1 MKSLNTIALLAG
13 LTIAGMAIAAP
24 QGGFNKFENA
34 TRDNVTTNYKD
45 GYVIFRSGDSIYIG
59 KQTANGIENKE
70 FNKSLTSLKADG
82 AISYANGV
90 AYYSV
95 GGDIYAAKEK
105 SFGKFKCGKKLWIPG
120 LGKERNEFQGSMLA
134 YASWRYLPKDESIA
148 KNPSVAPDGN
158 TIYFASNAEGAK
170 GFDIWKTEKNEDG
183 EWSPAERLG
192 KEVNSLGNEDFP
204 ILLGDSLLAFAS
216 DRKGYTTAPD
226 SGLFHTYISKIEDWK
241 RPQLLSKYA
250 NDNKQEFDQLMAVN
264 DNQTADNSSSANQQ
278 SNSQQLADQQSNNQ
292 QSADKQT
299 TTPSANDQIA
309 DNNSANQSSTNDNAN
324 GQTNGNGNNSTF
336 VGIFDDAP
344 LLVNTNSS
352 EKIPYNPFDDGKP
365 KEEEVFN
372 YEDDILEETKSEND
386 RLLELLTKEET
397 TPIEPTKKVSVA
409 ELNDVFKN
417 DQEAVVK
424 ASKNVV
430 ATADKRI
437 FYFDYDKDV
446 VNNADYEKDFE
457 VILEFIN
464 FYPKNSFLVIGHTDE
479 RGSYEYNDALS
490 MKRAKKI
497 ESILVSK
504 GVSRKRLFTMA
515 LGEYKPVFK
524 NAQTEEQHQKNRRVE
539 ILIME

>member
-34 TRDNVTTNYKD
+34 TRDDVTTNYKD
-45 GYVIFRSGDSIYIG
+45 GYVIVRSGDSIYIG

-70 FNKSLTSLKADG
+70 FNKSLTFLKADG

-134 YASWRYLPKDESIA
+134 YASWRYLPKDEAIA

-226 SGLFHTYISKIEDWK
+226 SGMFHTYISKIEDWK

-250 NDNKQEFDQLMAVN
+250 NENKQEFDQLMAVN
-264 DNQTADNSSSANQQ
+264 GNKSGENSTSANQQ
-278 SNSQQLADQQSNNQ
+278 SNNQQLANQ
-292 QSADKQT
+292 QTA
-299 TTPSANDQIA
+299 TPSANNQIA
-309 DNNSANQSSTNDNAN
+309 DNSSANQSSTNVPS
-324 GQTNGNGNNSTF
+324 QTSVPTDEELSNLAYSP
-336 VGIFDDAP
+336 V
-344 LLVNTNSS
+344 VSNTNSD

-365 KEEEVFN
+365 KEEVFN
-372 YEDDILEETKSEND
+372 YEDDILDESKSEND
-386 RLLELLTKEET
+386 RLLELLAKEET
-397 TPIEPTKKVSVA
+397 APMEPTKKVSVA

>member
-1 MKSLNTIALLAG
+1 MRSINKFTLLAG
-13 LTIAGMAIAAP
+13 LATAGMAIAAP
-24 QGGFNKFENA
+24 QGGFNKYENA
-34 TRDNVTTNYKD
+34 TRDNVTTTYKD
-45 GYVIFRSGDSIYIG
+45 GYVIVRSGDSIFVG

-70 FNKSLTSLKADG
+70 YNKSLTSLKADG
-82 AISYANGV
+82 AISYADGMV
-90 AYYSV
+90 FYSKD
-95 GGDIYAAKEK
+95 GDIYAAKEK
-105 SFGKFKCGKKLWIPG
+105 SFGKFKKGKKQWIPG

-134 YASWRYLPKDESIA
+134 YASWRYMPKEMASA
-148 KNPSVAPDGN
+148 KNPTVTSDGN
-158 TIYFASNAEGAK
+158 TIYFASNADGSK
-170 GFDIWKTEKNEDG
+170 GFDIWMTNKNEDG
-183 EWSPAERLG
+183 EWSIAERLG

-204 ILLGDSLLAFAS
+204 ILLGDSLIAFGS
-216 DRKGYTTAPD
+216 DRKGYTTIPD
-226 SGLFHTYISKIEDWK
+226 SGKFHTYISKIEEWK
-241 RPQLLSKYA
+241 RPQLLSKYESDKKKEEEKPLIA
-250 NDNKQEFDQLMAVN
+250 AKEDKSAS
-264 DNQTADNSSSANQQ
+264 NQSSGNQQ
-278 SNSQQLADQQSNNQ
+278 NAV
-292 QSADKQT
+292 
-299 TTPSANDQIA
+299 PSANDQIA
-309 DNNSANQSSTNDNAN
+309 ENNSANGQTDTTASSGANAGGQTTNDLSNLSYSPVV
-324 GQTNGNGNNSTF
+324 NN
-336 VGIFDDAP
+336 
-344 LLVNTNSS
+344 VNTE
-352 EKIPYNPFDDGKP
+352 EKVPYNPFDDGKP
-365 KEEEVFN
+365 KEEDFN
-372 YEDDILEETKSEND
+372 YEDDIIEETKSEND
-386 RLLELLTKEET
+386 RILELLTKDD
-397 TPIEPTKKVSVA
+397 TPMEPNKKVSVA
-409 ELNDVFKN
+409 DLNDVFKN

-479 RGSYEYNDALS
+479 RGTYEYNDALS

>member
-1 MKSLNTIALLAG
+1 MKSKNTITLLAG
-13 LTIAGMAIAAP
+13 LAIAGMAIAAP
-24 QGGFNKFENA
+24 QGGFNKYENA
-34 TRDNVTTNYKD
+34 TRDNVTATYKD
-45 GYVIFRSGDSIYIG
+45 GYVIFRSGDSIFIG

-82 AISYANGV
+82 AISYANGM
-90 AYYSV
+90 AFYSKD
-95 GGDIYAAKEK
+95 GDIYAAKEK
-105 SFGKFKCGKKLWIPG
+105 EFGKFKKGKKQWIPG
-120 LGKERNEFQGSMLA
+120 LGKERNEFHGSMLA
-134 YASWRYLPKDESIA
+134 YASWRYLPKDVASA
-148 KNPSVAPDGN
+148 KNPSVTSDGN
-158 TIYFASNAEGAK
+158 TIYFASNADGSK
-170 GFDIWKTEKNEDG
+170 GFDIWKTSINEDG
-183 EWSPAERLG
+183 EWAPAERLG

-204 ILLGDSLLAFAS
+204 IVLGDSLIAFGS
-216 DRKGYTTAPD
+216 DRKGYTTMPD
-226 SGLFHTYISKIEDWK
+226 SGKFHTYISKIEDWK
-241 RPQLLSKYA
+241 RPQLLSKYES
-250 NDNKQEFDQLMAVN
+250 DKKKEEEKQLIAAKEEKTADSQSS
-264 DNQTADNSSSANQQ
+264 DNQ
-278 SNSQQLADQQSNNQ
+278 
-292 QSADKQT
+292 QT
-299 TTPSANDQIA
+299 TVQPANDQVANNDHIA
-309 DNNSANQSSTNDNAN
+309 NNNTANGQTGSNTSTEANAN
-324 GQTNGNGNNSTF
+324 GQSSTDSSNLSYSPVVNN
-336 VGIFDDAP
+336 
-344 LLVNTNSS
+344 VNSE

-365 KEEEVFN
+365 KEEEFN
-372 YEDDILEETKSEND
+372 YEDDIVDDTKSEND
-386 RLLELLTKEET
+386 RILELLTKEET
-397 TPIEPTKKVSVA
+397 TMEPNKKVSVA
-409 ELNDVFKN
+409 DLNEVFSN
-417 DQEAVVK
+417 DQDAVVK

-479 RGSYEYNDALS
+479 RGTYEYNDALS

>member
-1 MKSLNTIALLAG
+1 MKSINTMTLLAG
-13 LTIAGMAIAAP
+13 LAIAGMAIAAP
-24 QGGFNKFENA
+24 QGGFNKYENA
-34 TRDNVTTNYKD
+34 TKDNVTATYKD
-45 GYVIFRSGDSIYIG
+45 GYVIFRSGDSIFIG

-82 AISYANGV
+82 AISYANSMV
-90 AYYSV
+90 YYSKD
-95 GGDIYAAKEK
+95 GDIYAAKEK
-105 SFGKFKCGKKLWIPG
+105 EFGKFKKGKKQWIPG
-120 LGKERNEFQGSMLA
+120 LGKERNDFNGSMLA
-134 YASWRYLPKDESIA
+134 YASWRYLPKDAASA
-148 KNPSVAPDGN
+148 KNPSVTSDGN
-158 TIYFASNAEGAK
+158 TIYFASNADGSK
-170 GFDIWKTEKNEDG
+170 GFDIWKTSINEDG
-183 EWSPAERLG
+183 EWAPAERLG

-204 ILLGDSLLAFAS
+204 IVLGDSLIAFGS
-216 DRKGYTTAPD
+216 DRKGYTTMPD
-226 SGLFHTYISKIEDWK
+226 SGKFHTYISKIEDWK
-241 RPQLLSKYA
+241 RPQLLSKYES
-250 NDNKQEFDQLMAVN
+250 DKKKEEEKQLIAAKEDK
-264 DNQTADNSSSANQQ
+264 SANNQ
-278 SNSQQLADQQSNNQ
+278 SSYNQ
-292 QSADKQT
+292 QT
-299 TTPSANDQIA
+299 TVQPANDQVA
-309 DNNSANQSSTNDNAN
+309 NNNTANGQTGSNTSTEANAN
-324 GQTNGNGNNSTF
+324 GQASTDLSNLSYSPVVNN
-336 VGIFDDAP
+336 
-344 LLVNTNSS
+344 VNSE

-365 KEEEVFN
+365 KEEVFN
-372 YEDDILEETKSEND
+372 YEDDIIDETKSEND
-386 RLLELLTKEET
+386 RILELLTKDET
-397 TPIEPTKKVSVA
+397 PMEPNKKVSVA
-409 ELNDVFKN
+409 DLNEVFSN

-446 VNNADYEKDFE
+446 VNNSDYEKDFE

-479 RGSYEYNDALS
+479 RGTYEYNDALS

>member
-1 MKSLNTIALLAG
+1 MRSINKFTLLAG
-13 LTIAGMAIAAP
+13 LATAGMAIAAP
-24 QGGFNKFENA
+24 QGGFNKYENA
-34 TRDNVTTNYKD
+34 TRDNVTATYKD
-45 GYVIFRSGDSIYIG
+45 GYVIFRSGDSIFVG

-70 FNKSLTSLKADG
+70 YNKSLTSLKADG
-82 AISYANGV
+82 AISYADGMV
-90 AYYSV
+90 FYSKD
-95 GGDIYAAKEK
+95 GDIYAAKEK
-105 SFGKFKCGKKLWIPG
+105 SFGKFKNGKKQWIPG

-134 YASWRYLPKDESIA
+134 YASWRYMPKEMASA
-148 KNPSVAPDGN
+148 KNPTVTSDGN
-158 TIYFASNAEGAK
+158 TIYFASNAEGSK
-170 GFDIWKTEKNEDG
+170 GFDIWMTNKNEDG
-183 EWSPAERLG
+183 EWSIAERLG

-204 ILLGDSLLAFAS
+204 IVLGDSLIAFGS
-216 DRKGYTTAPD
+216 DRKGYTTMPD
-226 SGLFHTYISKIEDWK
+226 SGKFHTYISKIEEWK
-241 RPQLLSKYA
+241 RPQLLSKYESEKAKEEEKQLIASKVDKQA
-250 NDNKQEFDQLMAVN
+250 NSQSTE
-264 DNQTADNSSSANQQ
+264 NQQSVVPSTNNQIADNSSADSPTNTNVSSGAN
-278 SNSQQLADQQSNNQ
+278 AGG
-292 QSADKQT
+292 QT
-299 TTPSANDQIA
+299 TNDLSNLSYSPVV
-309 DNNSANQSSTNDNAN
+309 NN
-324 GQTNGNGNNSTF
+324 
-336 VGIFDDAP
+336 
-344 LLVNTNSS
+344 VNPE
-352 EKIPYNPFDDGKP
+352 EKVPYNPFDDGKP
-365 KEEEVFN
+365 KEEEFN
-372 YEDDILEETKSEND
+372 YEDDIIEETKSEND
-386 RLLELLTKEET
+386 RILELLTKDET
-397 TPIEPTKKVSVA
+397 PMEPTKKVSVA
-409 ELNDVFKN
+409 DLNDVFKN

-479 RGSYEYNDALS
+479 RGTYEYNDALS

>member
-1 MKSLNTIALLAG
+1 MKSINTMTLLAG
-13 LTIAGMAIAAP
+13 LAIAGMAIAAP
-24 QGGFNKFENA
+24 QGGFNKYENA
-34 TRDNVTTNYKD
+34 TKDNVTATYKD
-45 GYVIFRSGDSIYIG
+45 GYVIFRSGDSIFIG

-82 AISYANGV
+82 AISYANGMV
-90 AYYSV
+90 YYSKD
-95 GGDIYAAKEK
+95 GDIYAAKEK
-105 SFGKFKCGKKLWIPG
+105 EFGKFKKGKKQWIPG
-120 LGKERNEFQGSMLA
+120 LGKERNDFNGSMLA
-134 YASWRYLPKDESIA
+134 YASWRYLPKDVASA
-148 KNPSVAPDGN
+148 KNPSVTSDGN
-158 TIYFASNAEGAK
+158 TIYFASNADGSK
-170 GFDIWKTEKNEDG
+170 GFDIWKTSINEDG
-183 EWSPAERLG
+183 EWAPAERLG

-204 ILLGDSLLAFAS
+204 IVLGDSLIAFGS
-216 DRKGYTTAPD
+216 DRKGYTTMPD
-226 SGLFHTYISKIEDWK
+226 SGKFHTYISKIEDWK
-241 RPQLLSKYA
+241 RPQLLSKYES
-250 NDNKQEFDQLMAVN
+250 DKKKEEEKQLIAAKEDK
-264 DNQTADNSSSANQQ
+264 SANNQ
-278 SNSQQLADQQSNNQ
+278 SSYNQ
-292 QSADKQT
+292 QT
-299 TTPSANDQIA
+299 TVQPANDQVA
-309 DNNSANQSSTNDNAN
+309 NNNTANGQTGSNTSTEANAN
-324 GQTNGNGNNSTF
+324 GQASTDLSNLSYSPVVNN
-336 VGIFDDAP
+336 
-344 LLVNTNSS
+344 VNSE

-365 KEEEVFN
+365 KEEVFN
-372 YEDDILEETKSEND
+372 YEDDIIDETKSEND
-386 RLLELLTKEET
+386 RILELLTKDET
-397 TPIEPTKKVSVA
+397 PMEPNKKVSVA
-409 ELNDVFKN
+409 DLNEVFSN

-446 VNNADYEKDFE
+446 VNNSDYEKDFE

-479 RGSYEYNDALS
+479 RGTYEYNDALS

>member
-1 MKSLNTIALLAG
+1 MRSLNTIALLAE

-34 TRDNVTTNYKD
+34 TREDVTTNYKD
-45 GYVIFRSGDSIYIG
+45 GYVIYRSGDSIFIG
-59 KQTANGIENKE
+59 KQTANGIESKE
-70 FNKSLTSLKADG
+70 FNKSLTALKADG
-82 AISYANGV
+82 AISYANGI

-95 GGDIYAAKEK
+95 EGDIYAAKEK

-134 YASWRYLPKDESIA
+134 YASWRYLPKEEAIA
-148 KNPSVAPDGN
+148 KNPSIAPDGN

-183 EWSPAERLG
+183 EWAPAERLG

-204 ILLGDSLLAFAS
+204 IVIGDSLIAFGS
-216 DRKGYTTAPD
+216 DRKGYTSAPD
-226 SGLFHTYISKIEDWK
+226 SGYFHTYISKIEDWK

-250 NDNKQEFDQLMAVN
+250 TDNKQEFDQLMAVN
-264 DNQTADNSSSANQQ
+264 DVNAEGNKAEGNSSSANQ
-278 SNSQQLADQQSNNQ
+278 SN
-292 QSADKQT
+292 
-299 TTPSANDQIA
+299 TTPSTNGQIA
-309 DNNSANQSSTNDNAN
+309 DNNLSNQS
-324 GQTNGNGNNSTF
+324 
-336 VGIFDDAP
+336 
-344 LLVNTNSS
+344 NTNVPSHAAVPTDEDLS
-352 EKIPYNPFDDGKP
+352 KLAYSPVISNVNSDEKIPYNPFDDGKS
-365 KEEEVFN
+365 KEEEFN
-372 YEDDILEETKSEND
+372 YEDDIIDETMSEND
-386 RLLELLTKEET
+386 RLLDLLTKEET
-397 TPIEPTKKVSVA
+397 VSMEPTKKVAVND
-409 ELNDVFKN
+409 LNNVFKQN
-417 DQEAVVK
+417 KDTVVR
-424 ASKNVV
+424 ASKNVI

-437 FYFDYDKDV
+437 FYFDYNKDV
-446 VNNADYEKDFE
+446 VNNADYDKDFE

>member
-1 MKSLNTIALLAG
+1 MRSINKFTLLAG
-13 LTIAGMAIAAP
+13 LATAGMVIAAP
-24 QGGFNKFENA
+24 QGGFNKYENA
-34 TRDNVTTNYKD
+34 TKDNVTATYRD
-45 GYVIFRSGDSIYIG
+45 GYVILRSGDSIFIG

-82 AISYANGV
+82 AISYADGMV
-90 AYYSV
+90 FYSKD
-95 GGDIYAAKEK
+95 GDIYAAKEK
-105 SFGKFKCGKKLWIPG
+105 SFGKFKKGKKQWIPG

-134 YASWRYLPKDESIA
+134 YASWRYMPKEMASA
-148 KNPSVAPDGN
+148 KNPTVTSDGN
-158 TIYFASNAEGAK
+158 TIYFASNADGSK
-170 GFDIWKTEKNEDG
+170 GFDIWMTNKNEDG
-183 EWSPAERLG
+183 EWSIAERLG

-204 ILLGDSLLAFAS
+204 IVLGDSLIAFGS
-216 DRKGYTTAPD
+216 DRKGYTTMPD
-226 SGLFHTYISKIEDWK
+226 SGKFHTYISKIEEWK
-241 RPQLLSKYA
+241 RPQLLSKYES
-250 NDNKQEFDQLMAVN
+250 DKKKDEEKQLIAAKEDK
-264 DNQTADNSSSANQQ
+264 SANNQ
-278 SNSQQLADQQSNNQ
+278 SSGNQ
-292 QSADKQT
+292 QNAV
-299 TTPSANDQIA
+299 PSANDQIA
-309 DNNSANQSSTNDNAN
+309 ENNSANGQTDTTASSGANAGGQATNDLSNLSYSPVV
-324 GQTNGNGNNSTF
+324 NN
-336 VGIFDDAP
+336 
-344 LLVNTNSS
+344 VNTE

-365 KEEEVFN
+365 KEEVFN
-372 YEDDILEETKSEND
+372 YEDDIIDDTKSEND
-386 RLLELLTKEET
+386 RILELLTKDD
-397 TPIEPTKKVSVA
+397 TPMEPNKKVSVA
-409 ELNDVFKN
+409 DLNDVFKN

-446 VNNADYEKDFE
+446 VNNSDYEKDFE

-479 RGSYEYNDALS
+479 RGTYEYNDALS

>member
-1 MKSLNTIALLAG
+1 MKSINKITLLAI
-13 LTIAGMAIAAP
+13 LATADMAVAAP

-34 TRDNVTTNYKD
+34 TRDNVTTAYKD
-45 GYVIFRSGDSIYIG
+45 GYVFLRSGDSIYIG

-82 AISYANGV
+82 AISYANGMV
-90 AYYSV
+90 YYSV
-95 GGDIYAAKEK
+95 DGDIYAAKEK
-105 SFGKFKCGKKLWIPG
+105 SFGKFKCGKKQWIPG

-134 YASWRYLPKDESIA
+134 YASWRYLPKDEAIA
-148 KNPSVAPDGN
+148 KNPSVANDGN

-170 GFDIWKTEKNEDG
+170 GFDIWKTEKNNDG
-183 EWSPAERLG
+183 EWSIAERLG

-204 ILLGDSLLAFAS
+204 ILLGDSLIAFAS
-216 DRKGYTTAPD
+216 DRKGYTSMPD
-226 SGLFHTYISKIEDWK
+226 SGKFHTYISKIEDWK
-241 RPQLLSKYA
+241 RPQLLTKYA
-250 NDNKQEFDQLMAVN
+250 TDNKQEFDQLMAVN
-264 DNQTADNSSSANQQ
+264 DNKTVDNSSSSNQQ
-278 SNSQQLADQQSNNQ
+278 
-292 QSADKQT
+292 T
-299 TTPSANDQIA
+299 TIPSTNDQIA
-309 DNNSANQSSTNDNAN
+309 DNNSANGNTASSQS
-324 GQTNGNGNNSTF
+324 NS
-336 VGIFDDAP
+336 DAVNP
-344 LLVNTNSS
+344 NVTDSNVLVNTNTEPAVLADGVTPDTSNLAYS
-352 EKIPYNPFDDGKP
+352 PVVNNATSDEKIPYNPFDDGKP
-365 KEEEVFN
+365 KEEEFN
-372 YEDDILEETKSEND
+372 YEDDIIDDTKSEND
-386 RLLELLTKEET
+386 RILELLTKEET
-397 TPIEPTKKVSVA
+397 PMEPTKKVSVS

-417 DQEAVVK
+417 DQDAVVK

-479 RGSYEYNDALS
+479 RGTYEYNDALS

>member
-1 MKSLNTIALLAG
+1 MKSKNTITLLAG
-13 LTIAGMAIAAP
+13 LAIAGMAIAAP
-24 QGGFNKFENA
+24 QGGFNKYENA
-34 TRDNVTTNYKD
+34 TKDNVTATYRD
-45 GYVIFRSGDSIYIG
+45 GYVILRSGDSIFIG

-82 AISYANGV
+82 AISYANGM
-90 AYYSV
+90 AFYSKD
-95 GGDIYAAKEK
+95 GDIYAAKEK
-105 SFGKFKCGKKLWIPG
+105 EFGKFKKGKKQWIPG
-120 LGKERNEFQGSMLA
+120 LGKERNEFHGSMLA
-134 YASWRYLPKDESIA
+134 YASWRYLPKEVASA
-148 KNPSVAPDGN
+148 KNPSVTSDGN
-158 TIYFASNAEGAK
+158 TIYFASNADGSK
-170 GFDIWKTEKNEDG
+170 GFDIWKTSINEDG
-183 EWSPAERLG
+183 EWAPAERLG

-204 ILLGDSLLAFAS
+204 IVLGDSLIAFGS
-216 DRKGYTTAPD
+216 DRKGYTTMPD
-226 SGLFHTYISKIEDWK
+226 SGKFHTYISKIEDWK
-241 RPQLLSKYA
+241 RPQLLSKYESDKKKEEEKPLIAAKEDKSANNQSSYNQQTTVQPA
-250 NDNKQEFDQLMAVN
+250 NDQV
-264 DNQTADNSSSANQQ
+264 AN
-278 SNSQQLADQQSNNQ
+278 
-292 QSADKQT
+292 
-299 TTPSANDQIA
+299 NDQIA
-309 DNNSANQSSTNDNAN
+309 NNNTANGQTGSNTSTEANAN
-324 GQTNGNGNNSTF
+324 GQASTDLSNLSYSPVVNN
-336 VGIFDDAP
+336 
-344 LLVNTNSS
+344 VNSE

-365 KEEEVFN
+365 KEEVFN
-372 YEDDILEETKSEND
+372 YEDDIIDDTKSEND
-386 RLLELLTKEET
+386 RILELLTKDET
-397 TPIEPTKKVSVA
+397 PMEPNKKVSVA
-409 ELNDVFKN
+409 DLNEVFSN

-446 VNNADYEKDFE
+446 VNNSDYEKDFE

-479 RGSYEYNDALS
+479 RGTYEYNDALS

>member
-1 MKSLNTIALLAG
+1 MKSINTMTLLAG
-13 LTIAGMAIAAP
+13 LAIAGMAIAAP
-24 QGGFNKFENA
+24 QGGFNKYENA
-34 TRDNVTTNYKD
+34 TKDNVTATYKD
-45 GYVIFRSGDSIYIG
+45 GYVIFRSGDSIFIG

-82 AISYANGV
+82 AISYANGMV
-90 AYYSV
+90 YYSKD
-95 GGDIYAAKEK
+95 GDIYAAKEK
-105 SFGKFKCGKKLWIPG
+105 EFGKFKKGKKQWIPG
-120 LGKERNEFQGSMLA
+120 LGKERNDFNGSMLA
-134 YASWRYLPKDESIA
+134 YASWRYLPKDVASA
-148 KNPSVAPDGN
+148 KNPSVTSDGN
-158 TIYFASNAEGAK
+158 TIYFASNADGSK
-170 GFDIWKTEKNEDG
+170 GFDIWKTSINEDG
-183 EWSPAERLG
+183 EWAPAERLG

-204 ILLGDSLLAFAS
+204 IVLGDSLIAFGS
-216 DRKGYTTAPD
+216 DRKGYTTMPD
-226 SGLFHTYISKIEDWK
+226 SGKFHTYISKIEDWK
-241 RPQLLSKYA
+241 RPQLLSKYES
-250 NDNKQEFDQLMAVN
+250 DKKKEEEKQLIAAKEDK
-264 DNQTADNSSSANQQ
+264 SAN
-278 SNSQQLADQQSNNQ
+278 
-292 QSADKQT
+292 
-299 TTPSANDQIA
+299 
-309 DNNSANQSSTNDNAN
+309 NQSSYNQQTTVQPSNDQVANNNTANGQTGSNTSTEANAN
-324 GQTNGNGNNSTF
+324 GQASTDLSNLSYSPVVNN
-336 VGIFDDAP
+336 
-344 LLVNTNSS
+344 VNSE

-365 KEEEVFN
+365 KEEVFN
-372 YEDDILEETKSEND
+372 YEDDIIDETKSEND
-386 RLLELLTKEET
+386 RILELLTKDET
-397 TPIEPTKKVSVA
+397 PMEPNKKVSVA
-409 ELNDVFKN
+409 DLNEVFSN

-446 VNNADYEKDFE
+446 VNNSDYEKDFE

-479 RGSYEYNDALS
+479 RGTYEYNDALS

>member
-1 MKSLNTIALLAG
+1 MKSINKFTLLAG
-13 LTIAGMAIAAP
+13 LATAGMAIAAP
-24 QGGFNKFENA
+24 QGGFNKYENA
-34 TRDNVTTNYKD
+34 TRDNVTTTYKD
-45 GYVIFRSGDSIYIG
+45 GYVILRSGDSIFIG

-82 AISYANGV
+82 AISYANGM
-90 AYYSV
+90 AFYSKD
-95 GGDIYAAKEK
+95 GDIYAAKEK
-105 SFGKFKCGKKLWIPG
+105 EFGKFKKGKKQWIPG
-120 LGKERNEFQGSMLA
+120 LGKERNDFNGSMLA
-134 YASWRYLPKDESIA
+134 YASWRYLPKDVASA
-148 KNPSVAPDGN
+148 KNPSVTSDGN
-158 TIYFASNAEGAK
+158 TIYFASNADGSK
-170 GFDIWKTEKNEDG
+170 GFDIWKTSINEDG
-183 EWSPAERLG
+183 EWSIAERLG

-204 ILLGDSLLAFAS
+204 IVLGDSLIAFGS
-216 DRKGYTTAPD
+216 DRKGYTTMPD
-226 SGLFHTYISKIEDWK
+226 SGKFHTYISKIEDWK
-241 RPQLLSKYA
+241 RPQLLSKYESDKKKEEEKQLIAAKEDKSA
-250 NDNKQEFDQLMAVN
+250 NNQSSVN
-264 DNQTADNSSSANQQ
+264 QQSVVPSTNNQIADNSSADSQTDTNASSGAN
-278 SNSQQLADQQSNNQ
+278 AGG
-292 QSADKQT
+292 QT
-299 TTPSANDQIA
+299 TNDLS
-309 DNNSANQSSTNDNAN
+309 NLSYSP
-324 GQTNGNGNNSTF
+324 
-336 VGIFDDAP
+336 V
-344 LLVNTNSS
+344 VNVNPE
-352 EKIPYNPFDDGKP
+352 EKVPYNPFDDGKP
-365 KEEEVFN
+365 KEEVFN
-372 YEDDILEETKSEND
+372 YEDDIIDETKSEND
-386 RLLELLTKEET
+386 RILELLTKDET
-397 TPIEPTKKVSVA
+397 PMEPNKKVSVA
-409 ELNDVFKN
+409 DLNEVFSN

-479 RGSYEYNDALS
+479 RGTYEYNDALS

>member
-1 MKSLNTIALLAG
+1 MKSKNTITLLAG
-13 LTIAGMAIAAP
+13 LAIAGMAIAAP
-24 QGGFNKFENA
+24 QGGFNKYENA
-34 TRDNVTTNYKD
+34 TKDNVTATYRD
-45 GYVIFRSGDSIYIG
+45 GYVILRSGDSIFIG

-82 AISYANGV
+82 AISYANGM
-90 AYYSV
+90 AFYSKD
-95 GGDIYAAKEK
+95 GDIYAAKEK
-105 SFGKFKCGKKLWIPG
+105 EFGKFKKGKKQWIPG
-120 LGKERNEFQGSMLA
+120 LGKERNDFHGSMLA
-134 YASWRYLPKDESIA
+134 YASWRYLPKDEASA
-148 KNPSVAPDGN
+148 KNPSVTSDGN
-158 TIYFASNAEGAK
+158 TIYFASNADGSK
-170 GFDIWKTEKNEDG
+170 GFDIWKTSINEDG
-183 EWSPAERLG
+183 EWAPAERLG

-204 ILLGDSLLAFAS
+204 IVLGDSLIAFGS
-216 DRKGYTTAPD
+216 DRKGYTTMPD
-226 SGLFHTYISKIEDWK
+226 SGKFHTYISKIEDWK
-241 RPQLLSKYA
+241 RPQLLSKYESDKQKEEEKQLIAAKEDKSANNQSSYNQQTTVQPA
-250 NDNKQEFDQLMAVN
+250 NDQV
-264 DNQTADNSSSANQQ
+264 AN
-278 SNSQQLADQQSNNQ
+278 
-292 QSADKQT
+292 
-299 TTPSANDQIA
+299 NDQIA
-309 DNNSANQSSTNDNAN
+309 NNNTANGQTGSNTSTEANAN
-324 GQTNGNGNNSTF
+324 GQASTDLSNLSYSPVVNN
-336 VGIFDDAP
+336 
-344 LLVNTNSS
+344 VNSE

-365 KEEEVFN
+365 KEEVFN
-372 YEDDILEETKSEND
+372 YEDDIIDDTKSEND
-386 RLLELLTKEET
+386 RILELLTKEET
-397 TPIEPTKKVSVA
+397 PMEPNKKVSVA
-409 ELNDVFKN
+409 DLNEVFSN

-446 VNNADYEKDFE
+446 VNNSDYEKDFE

-479 RGSYEYNDALS
+479 RGTYEYNDALS

>member
-1 MKSLNTIALLAG
+1 MKSINTMTLLAG
-13 LTIAGMAIAAP
+13 LAIAGMAIAAP
-24 QGGFNKFENA
+24 QGGFNKYENA
-34 TRDNVTTNYKD
+34 TKDNVTATYKD
-45 GYVIFRSGDSIYIG
+45 GYVIFRSGNSIFIG

-82 AISYANGV
+82 AISYANGMV
-90 AYYSV
+90 YYSKD
-95 GGDIYAAKEK
+95 GDIYAAKEK
-105 SFGKFKCGKKLWIPG
+105 EFGKFKKGKKQWIPG
-120 LGKERNEFQGSMLA
+120 LGKERNDFNGSMLA
-134 YASWRYLPKDESIA
+134 YASWRYLPKDVASA
-148 KNPSVAPDGN
+148 KNPSVTSDGN
-158 TIYFASNAEGAK
+158 TIYFASNADGSK
-170 GFDIWKTEKNEDG
+170 GFDIWKTSINEDG
-183 EWSPAERLG
+183 EWAPAERLG

-204 ILLGDSLLAFAS
+204 IVLGDSLIAFGS
-216 DRKGYTTAPD
+216 DRKGYTTMPD
-226 SGLFHTYISKIEDWK
+226 SGKFHTYISKIEDWK
-241 RPQLLSKYA
+241 RPQLLSKYES
-250 NDNKQEFDQLMAVN
+250 DKKKEEEKQLIAAKEDK
-264 DNQTADNSSSANQQ
+264 SANNQ
-278 SNSQQLADQQSNNQ
+278 SSYNQ
-292 QSADKQT
+292 QT
-299 TTPSANDQIA
+299 TVQPANDQVA
-309 DNNSANQSSTNDNAN
+309 NNNTANGQTGSNTSTEANAN
-324 GQTNGNGNNSTF
+324 GQASMDLSNLSYSPVVNN
-336 VGIFDDAP
+336 
-344 LLVNTNSS
+344 VNSE

-365 KEEEVFN
+365 KEEVFN
-372 YEDDILEETKSEND
+372 YEDDIIDETKSEND
-386 RLLELLTKEET
+386 RILELLTKDET
-397 TPIEPTKKVSVA
+397 PMEPNKKVSVA
-409 ELNDVFKN
+409 DLNEVFSN

-446 VNNADYEKDFE
+446 VNNSDYEKDFE

-479 RGSYEYNDALS
+479 RGTYEYNDALS

>member
-1 MKSLNTIALLAG
+1 MKSINKFTLLAG
-13 LTIAGMAIAAP
+13 LATAGMAIAAP
-24 QGGFNKFENA
+24 QGGFNKYENA
-34 TRDNVTTNYKD
+34 TRDNVTATYKD
-45 GYVIFRSGDSIYIG
+45 GYVILRSGDSIFVG

-70 FNKSLTSLKADG
+70 YNKSLTSLKADG
-82 AISYANGV
+82 AISYADGMV
-90 AYYSV
+90 FYSKD
-95 GGDIYAAKEK
+95 GDIYAAKEK
-105 SFGKFKCGKKLWIPG
+105 SFGKFKKGKKQWIPG

-134 YASWRYLPKDESIA
+134 YASWRYMPKEMASA
-148 KNPSVAPDGN
+148 KNPSVTSDGN
-158 TIYFASNAEGAK
+158 TIYFASNAEGSK
-170 GFDIWKTEKNEDG
+170 GFDIWMTNKNEDG
-183 EWSPAERLG
+183 EWSIAERLG

-204 ILLGDSLLAFAS
+204 IVLGDSLIAFGS
-216 DRKGYTTAPD
+216 DRKGYTTMPD
-226 SGLFHTYISKIEDWK
+226 SGKFHTYISKIEEWK
-241 RPQLLSKYA
+241 RPKLLSKYESEKA
-250 NDNKQEFDQLMAVN
+250 KEEEKQLIASKVDKQPNSQSTE
-264 DNQTADNSSSANQQ
+264 NQQSAAPSTNNQIADNSSADSPTNTNVSSGAN
-278 SNSQQLADQQSNNQ
+278 AGG
-292 QSADKQT
+292 QT
-299 TTPSANDQIA
+299 TNDLSNLSYSPVV
-309 DNNSANQSSTNDNAN
+309 NN
-324 GQTNGNGNNSTF
+324 
-336 VGIFDDAP
+336 
-344 LLVNTNSS
+344 VNPE
-352 EKIPYNPFDDGKP
+352 EKVPYNPFDDGKP
-365 KEEEVFN
+365 KEEEFN
-372 YEDDILEETKSEND
+372 YEDDIIEETKSEND
-386 RLLELLTKEET
+386 RILELLTKDET
-397 TPIEPTKKVSVA
+397 PMEPTKKVSVA
-409 ELNDVFKN
+409 DLNDVFKN

-479 RGSYEYNDALS
+479 RGTYEYNDALS

>member
-1 MKSLNTIALLAG
+1 MKSINKFTLLAG
-13 LTIAGMAIAAP
+13 LATAGMAIAAP
-24 QGGFNKFENA
+24 QGGFNKYENA
-34 TRDNVTTNYKD
+34 TRDNVTATYKD
-45 GYVIFRSGDSIYIG
+45 GYVILRSGDSIFIG

-82 AISYANGV
+82 AISYANGM
-90 AYYSV
+90 AFYSKD
-95 GGDIYAAKEK
+95 GDIYAAKEK
-105 SFGKFKCGKKLWIPG
+105 EFGKFKKGKKQWIPG

-134 YASWRYLPKDESIA
+134 YASWRYMPKEMASA
-148 KNPSVAPDGN
+148 KNPTVTSDGN
-158 TIYFASNAEGAK
+158 TIYFASDAEGSK
-170 GFDIWKTEKNEDG
+170 GFDIWMTNKNEDG
-183 EWSPAERLG
+183 EWSIAERLG

-204 ILLGDSLLAFAS
+204 IVLGDSLIAFGS
-216 DRKGYTTAPD
+216 DRKGYTTMPD
-226 SGLFHTYISKIEDWK
+226 SGKFHTYISKIEEWK
-241 RPQLLSKYA
+241 RPQLLSKYES
-250 NDNKQEFDQLMAVN
+250 DKKKDEEKQLIAAKEDK
-264 DNQTADNSSSANQQ
+264 SANNQ
-278 SNSQQLADQQSNNQ
+278 SSGNQ
-292 QSADKQT
+292 QNAV
-299 TTPSANDQIA
+299 PSANDQIA
-309 DNNSANQSSTNDNAN
+309 ENNSANGQTDTTASSGANAGGQATNDLSNLSYSPVV
-324 GQTNGNGNNSTF
+324 NN
-336 VGIFDDAP
+336 
-344 LLVNTNSS
+344 VNTE
-352 EKIPYNPFDDGKP
+352 EKVPYNPFDDGKP
-365 KEEEVFN
+365 KEEDFN
-372 YEDDILEETKSEND
+372 YEDDIIEETKSEND
-386 RLLELLTKEET
+386 RILELLTKDD
-397 TPIEPTKKVSVA
+397 TPMEPNKKVSVA
-409 ELNDVFKN
+409 DLNDVFKN

-446 VNNADYEKDFE
+446 VNNSDYEKDFE

-479 RGSYEYNDALS
+479 RGTYEYNDALS

>member
-1 MKSLNTIALLAG
+1 MKSKNTITLLAG
-13 LTIAGMAIAAP
+13 LAIAGMAIAAP
-24 QGGFNKFENA
+24 QGGFNKYENA
-34 TRDNVTTNYKD
+34 TKDNVTATYRD
-45 GYVIFRSGDSIYIG
+45 GYVILRSGDSIFIG

-82 AISYANGV
+82 AISYANGM
-90 AYYSV
+90 AFYSKD
-95 GGDIYAAKEK
+95 GDIYAAKEK
-105 SFGKFKCGKKLWIPG
+105 EFGKFKKGKKQWIPG
-120 LGKERNEFQGSMLA
+120 LGKERNEFHGSMLA
-134 YASWRYLPKDESIA
+134 YASWRYLPKEVASA
-148 KNPSVAPDGN
+148 KNPSVTSDGN
-158 TIYFASNAEGAK
+158 TIYFASNADGSK
-170 GFDIWKTEKNEDG
+170 GFDIWKTSINEDG
-183 EWSPAERLG
+183 EWAPAERLG

-204 ILLGDSLLAFAS
+204 IVLGDSLIAFGS
-216 DRKGYTTAPD
+216 DRKGYTTMPD
-226 SGLFHTYISKIEDWK
+226 SGKFHTYISKIEDWK
-241 RPQLLSKYA
+241 RPQLLSKYESDKKKEEEKQLIAAKEDKSANNQSSYNQQTTVQPA
-250 NDNKQEFDQLMAVN
+250 NDQV
-264 DNQTADNSSSANQQ
+264 AN
-278 SNSQQLADQQSNNQ
+278 
-292 QSADKQT
+292 
-299 TTPSANDQIA
+299 NDQIA
-309 DNNSANQSSTNDNAN
+309 NNNKANGQTGSNTSTEANAN
-324 GQTNGNGNNSTF
+324 GQASTDLSYSPVVNN
-336 VGIFDDAP
+336 
-344 LLVNTNSS
+344 VNSE

-365 KEEEVFN
+365 KEEVFN
-372 YEDDILEETKSEND
+372 YEDDIIDDTKSEND
-386 RLLELLTKEET
+386 RILELLTKDET
-397 TPIEPTKKVSVA
+397 PMEPNKKVSVA
-409 ELNDVFKN
+409 DLNEVFSN

-446 VNNADYEKDFE
+446 VNNSDYEKDFE

-479 RGSYEYNDALS
+479 RGTYEYNDALS

>member
-1 MKSLNTIALLAG
+1 MKSINTMTLLSG
-13 LTIAGMAIAAP
+13 LAIAGMAIAAP
-24 QGGFNKFENA
+24 QGGFNKYENA
-34 TRDNVTTNYKD
+34 TKDNVTATYKD
-45 GYVIFRSGDSIYIG
+45 GYVIFRSGDSIFIG

-82 AISYANGV
+82 AISYANGMV
-90 AYYSV
+90 YYSKD
-95 GGDIYAAKEK
+95 GDIYAAKEK
-105 SFGKFKCGKKLWIPG
+105 VFGKFKKGKKQWIPG
-120 LGKERNEFQGSMLA
+120 LGKERNDFNGSMLA
-134 YASWRYLPKDESIA
+134 YASWRYLPKDVASA
-148 KNPSVAPDGN
+148 KNPSVTSDGN
-158 TIYFASNAEGAK
+158 TIYFASNADGSK
-170 GFDIWKTEKNEDG
+170 GFDIWKTSINEDG
-183 EWSPAERLG
+183 EWAPAERLG

-204 ILLGDSLLAFAS
+204 IVLGDSLIAFGS
-216 DRKGYTTAPD
+216 DRKGYTTMPD
-226 SGLFHTYISKIEDWK
+226 SGKFHTYISKIEDWK
-241 RPQLLSKYA
+241 RPQLLSKYES
-250 NDNKQEFDQLMAVN
+250 DKKKEEEKQLIAAKEDK
-264 DNQTADNSSSANQQ
+264 SANNQ
-278 SNSQQLADQQSNNQ
+278 SSYNQ
-292 QSADKQT
+292 QT
-299 TTPSANDQIA
+299 TVQPANDQVA
-309 DNNSANQSSTNDNAN
+309 NNNTANGQTGSNTSTEANAN
-324 GQTNGNGNNSTF
+324 GQASTDLSNLSYSPVVNN
-336 VGIFDDAP
+336 
-344 LLVNTNSS
+344 VNSE

-365 KEEEVFN
+365 KEEVFN
-372 YEDDILEETKSEND
+372 YEDDIIDETKSEND
-386 RLLELLTKEET
+386 RILELLTKDET
-397 TPIEPTKKVSVA
+397 PMEPNKKVSVA
-409 ELNDVFKN
+409 DLNEVFSN

-446 VNNADYEKDFE
+446 VNNSDYEKDFE

-479 RGSYEYNDALS
+479 RGTYEYNDALS

>member
-1 MKSLNTIALLAG
+1 MKSINTMTLLAG
-13 LTIAGMAIAAP
+13 LAIAGMAIAAP
-24 QGGFNKFENA
+24 QGGFNKYENA
-34 TRDNVTTNYKD
+34 TKDNVTATYKD
-45 GYVIFRSGDSIYIG
+45 GYVIFRSGDSIFIG

-82 AISYANGV
+82 AISYANGMV
-90 AYYSV
+90 YYSKD
-95 GGDIYAAKEK
+95 GDIYAAKEK
-105 SFGKFKCGKKLWIPG
+105 EFGKFKKGKKQWIPG
-120 LGKERNEFQGSMLA
+120 LGKERNDFNGSMLA
-134 YASWRYLPKDESIA
+134 YASWRYLPKDVASA
-148 KNPSVAPDGN
+148 KNPSVTSDGN
-158 TIYFASNAEGAK
+158 TIYFASNADGSK
-170 GFDIWKTEKNEDG
+170 GFDIWKTSINEDG
-183 EWSPAERLG
+183 EWAPAERLG

-204 ILLGDSLLAFAS
+204 IVLGDSLIAFGS
-216 DRKGYTTAPD
+216 DRKGYTTMPD
-226 SGLFHTYISKIEDWK
+226 SGKFHTYISKIEDWK
-241 RPQLLSKYA
+241 RPQLLSKYES
-250 NDNKQEFDQLMAVN
+250 DKKKEEEKQLIAAKEDK
-264 DNQTADNSSSANQQ
+264 SANNQ
-278 SNSQQLADQQSNNQ
+278 SSYNQ
-292 QSADKQT
+292 QT
-299 TTPSANDQIA
+299 TVQPANDQVA
-309 DNNSANQSSTNDNAN
+309 NNNTANGQTGSNTSTEANAN
-324 GQTNGNGNNSTF
+324 GQASMDLSNLSYSPVVNN
-336 VGIFDDAP
+336 
-344 LLVNTNSS
+344 VNSE

-365 KEEEVFN
+365 KEEVFN
-372 YEDDILEETKSEND
+372 YEDDIIDETKSEND
-386 RLLELLTKEET
+386 RILELLTKDET
-397 TPIEPTKKVSVA
+397 PMEPNKKVSVA
-409 ELNDVFKN
+409 DLNEVFSN

-446 VNNADYEKDFE
+446 VNNSDYEKDFE

-479 RGSYEYNDALS
+479 RGTYEYNDALS

>member
-1 MKSLNTIALLAG
+1 MRSINKFTLLAG
-13 LTIAGMAIAAP
+13 LATAGMAIAAP
-24 QGGFNKFENA
+24 QGGFNKYENA
-34 TRDNVTTNYKD
+34 TRDNVTTTYKD
-45 GYVIFRSGDSIYIG
+45 GYVIVRSGDSIFVG

-70 FNKSLTSLKADG
+70 YNKSLTSLKADG
-82 AISYANGV
+82 AISYADGMV
-90 AYYSV
+90 FYSKD
-95 GGDIYAAKEK
+95 GDIYAAKEK
-105 SFGKFKCGKKLWIPG
+105 SFGKFKKGKKQWIPG

-134 YASWRYLPKDESIA
+134 YASWRYMPKEMASA
-148 KNPSVAPDGN
+148 KNPTVTSDGN
-158 TIYFASNAEGAK
+158 TIYFASNADGSK
-170 GFDIWKTEKNEDG
+170 GFDIWMTNKNEDG
-183 EWSPAERLG
+183 EWSIAERLG

-204 ILLGDSLLAFAS
+204 IVLGDSLIAFGS
-216 DRKGYTTAPD
+216 DRKGYTTMPD
-226 SGLFHTYISKIEDWK
+226 SGKFHTYISKIEEWK
-241 RPQLLSKYA
+241 RPQLLSKYES
-250 NDNKQEFDQLMAVN
+250 DKKKDEEKQLIAAKEDK
-264 DNQTADNSSSANQQ
+264 SANNQ
-278 SNSQQLADQQSNNQ
+278 SSGNQ
-292 QSADKQT
+292 QNAV
-299 TTPSANDQIA
+299 PSANDQIA
-309 DNNSANQSSTNDNAN
+309 ENNSANGQTDTTASSGANAGGQATNDLSNLSYSPVV
-324 GQTNGNGNNSTF
+324 NN
-336 VGIFDDAP
+336 
-344 LLVNTNSS
+344 VNTE

-365 KEEEVFN
+365 KEEVFN
-372 YEDDILEETKSEND
+372 YEDDIIDDTKSEND
-386 RLLELLTKEET
+386 RILELLTKDD
-397 TPIEPTKKVSVA
+397 TPMEPNKKVSVA
-409 ELNDVFKN
+409 DLNDVFKN

-446 VNNADYEKDFE
+446 VNNSDYEKDFE

-479 RGSYEYNDALS
+479 RGTYEYNDALS